1 MVIVD
6 DIVTKIS
13 IVVISTIVI
22 TVIINTSTIIIII
35 TIVFTIT
42 VILTALA
49 ADADPDCSA
58 ESYPLTNLPIF
69 WGCNDGRTRRSR

>member
-22 TVIINTSTIIIII
+22 TVIINTSTIIII
-35 TIVFTIT
+35 TTVFTIT